1 MKKNALNNDKDF
13 WRAGFRVSLAWWIL
27 RLLRAAYFSN
37 GAPMATALSLG
48 DRKKLLPI
56 LYVRLS
62 RAVYRARTAAV
73 LQGLSINER
82 ALSSSSAKEIE
93 TVERQQQQA
102 SRSTNYKY
110 TNKFNLA
117 P

>member
-1 MKKNALNNDKDF
+1 MDPAAPESGLFLERRPDGNCSVSRRSKKALAHF
-13 WRAGFRVSLAWWIL
+13 IRS
-27 RLLRAAYFSN
+27 
-37 GAPMATALSLG
+37 
-48 DRKKLLPI
+48 
-56 LYVRLS
+56 LS